1 MHDKVNHFD
10 YYNIYLFSMIKIDDM
25 VQTLGYTREV
35 DYHWIEDGKWVT
47 LEKDVQLMFILNR
60 LTESVFTIYVQSD
73 ESIQLS
79 DFSDDGYGD
88 NDDDLFKQN
97 VDNEVE

>member
-1 MHDKVNHFD
+1 MEIFHGSNMVTKKYKKEYMHDKVNHFD

-60 LTESVFTIYVQSD
+60 LTESVFTIYV
-73 ESIQLS
+73 
-79 DFSDDGYGD
+79 
-88 NDDDLFKQN
+88 
-97 VDNEVE
+97 